1 MEFISLYYSPFASYR
16 PLELPVPLEPQSPH
30 TTGTTTNRGVPPQW
44 TDVPEDQEYN
54 RVPLPDISDQY
65 KLAESLFRESVS
77 ENKAV
82 IVAIER
88 VQNTFLWDKYSRYYM
103 LILCNIVFHFQIRKQ
118 HFFML

>member
-1 MEFISLYYSPFASYR
+1 MEFITLYYSPFVSYR
-16 PLELPVPLEPQSPH
+16 PLELPVPLEPQSPL
-30 TTGTTTNRGVPPQW
+30 TTGTIPNRGVPPQW

-54 RVPLPDISDQY
+54 RVPLPEISDQY
-65 KLAESLFRESVS
+65 KLAESLFRESMS

-103 LILCNIVFHFQIRKQ
+103 LILCNCVSFSNP
-118 HFFML
+118 